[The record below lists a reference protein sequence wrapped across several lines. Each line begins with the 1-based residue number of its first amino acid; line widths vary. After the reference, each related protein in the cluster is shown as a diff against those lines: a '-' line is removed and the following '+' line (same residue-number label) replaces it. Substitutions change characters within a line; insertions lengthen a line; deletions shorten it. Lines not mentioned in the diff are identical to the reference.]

1 MKRKQVEET
10 IERSLG
16 DIVGDIQE
24 VIEWLEAMKKEGW
37 ETIDFDWGCE
47 SLVFTR
53 HRLET
58 DKELAKRK
66 KELQKRK
73 IENKKQKT
81 RIEEQ
86 TRLIYE
92 KLKKK
97 FEK

>member
-1 MKRKQVEET
+1 MKKIQIEET
-10 IERSLG
+10 LERSLG

-24 VIEWLEAMKKEGW
+24 VIDYLEGMKKEGW
-37 ETIDFDWGCE
+37 ETIDFDWGWE

>member
-1 MKRKQVEET
+1 MKRKQIEET

-16 DIVGDIQE
+16 DIVGNIQE
-24 VIEWLEAMKKEGW
+24 VIDWLESMKKDGW
-37 ETIDFDWGCE
+37 QTIDFDWGWE

-58 DKELAKRK
+58 DEELAKRK

-73 IENKKQKT
+73 IENEKQKA
-81 RIEEQ
+81 RIEQ
-86 TRLIYE
+86 QARLIYE

>member
-37 ETIDFDWGCE
+37 ETIDFDWGWE

-53 HRLET
+53 CRLET
-58 DKELAKRK
+58 DEELAKRK
-66 KELQKRK
+66 KESQKRK